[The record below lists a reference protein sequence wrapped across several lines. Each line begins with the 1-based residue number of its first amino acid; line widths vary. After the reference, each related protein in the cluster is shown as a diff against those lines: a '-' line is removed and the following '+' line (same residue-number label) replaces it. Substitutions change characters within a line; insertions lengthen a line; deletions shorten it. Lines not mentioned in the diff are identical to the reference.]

1 MQDLPNIAALNKML
15 DLQPEG
21 SVAWLEASLQKIL
34 MLQVMDRDK
43 CLSNSSYW
51 GDTGYWVGVALDEA
65 APIVLQSVP
74 PKNQSAW
81 LQEIYAEMEVRLE
94 AFRRHEEDP
103 DGYGSA
109 TLQEI
114 MKEVARLASRLDSI
128 KADTGFLTVLI
139 RKIFKKP
146 CS

>member
-1 MQDLPNIAALNKML
+1 MHDLPNIAALNKML

-21 SVAWLEASLQKIL
+21 SVKWLAASLQKIL
-34 MLQVMDRDK
+34 RLQVIDRDK
-43 CLSNSSYW
+43 RLSNPSYW
-51 GDTGYWVGVALDEA
+51 GDTGYWVGAALDEA

-74 PKNQSAW
+74 HKNQSAW
-81 LQEIYAEMEVRLE
+81 LQEIYAALEVRLE
-94 AFRRHEEDP
+94 VFRRHEEDP

-128 KADTGFLTVLI
+128 KADTGFFTHFMQ
-139 RKIFKKP
+139 KIFKKTF
-146 CS
+146 S